1 MRPEPSNVEQIGDEV
16 ADCLR
21 TWGEEAA
28 VVARARRTVI
38 ELLAGADPS
47 RAMRFDLSHRP
58 GQVEL
63 RVTQSET
70 IQADG
75 SARREP

>member
-21 TWGEEAA
+21 TWGEDAA
-28 VVARARRTVI
+28 VVARARHIVH
-38 ELLAGADPS
+38 ELLGGADPS
-47 RAMRFDLSHRP
+47 RVMRFDLSHRP
-58 GQVEL
+58 GQVDL

-70 IQADG
+70 IP
-75 SARREP
+75 REGAAVR